1 MGSLIT
7 IDIKTDGLAKICDL
21 CLSATGLKAF
31 GLKKEAD
38 AKVYAAKEMA
48 KAEGQIQIIQEE
60 AKENLEQYIQNKE
73 QKKLKNISKIVQNA
87 IQELSPNEEVSE
99 QEVNL
104 DWSTRFFKL
113 AEDISDEDMQKLWG
127 KILSGEVR
135 KPGTFSLRTL
145 HILYNLTKEEADVFI
160 KLSTMRLGMS
170 DDVIITEIDVIP
182 DIKDIWLME
191 EAGLMNATEGQLN
204 LRPGDI
210 PTLLALRIN
219 QYSIFAEFPTPDVFL
234 KTVNIKR
241 FSTSAIELLTLIED
255 SEIDIEYLKKMGRFF
270 KTKGANKSFCLKN
283 ISENTFKP
291 DPLFTL

>member
-38 AKVYAAKEMA
+38 VKVYAAKEMA

-73 QKKLKNISKIVQNA
+73 QKKLKNISKIAQNA
-87 IQELSPNEEVSE
+87 IQEFSSNEEVLE

-113 AEDISDEDMQKLWG
+113 AEDIADEDMQKLWG

-160 KLSTMRLGMS
+160 KLSTMRVGMS
-170 DDVIITEIDVIP
+170 NDAVITEVDIIP

-204 LRPGDI
+204 LRPGRK
-210 PTLLALRIN
+210 PTLLGLKIN
-219 QYSIFAEFPTPDVFL
+219 HYSIFAEFPTPDIFL
-234 KTVNIKR
+234 KTLKVKR
-241 FSTSAIELLTLIED
+241 FSTSAIELFTLIGD
-255 SEIDIEYLKKMGRFF
+255 SEIDVKYLEKLGHFF

-283 ISENTFKP
+283 VGEDKFDSN
-291 DPLFTL
+291 PLFII